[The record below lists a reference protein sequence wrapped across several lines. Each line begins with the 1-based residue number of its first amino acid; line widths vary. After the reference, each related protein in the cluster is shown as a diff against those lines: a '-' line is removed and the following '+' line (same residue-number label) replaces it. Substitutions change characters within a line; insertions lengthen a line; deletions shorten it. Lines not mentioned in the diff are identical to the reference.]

1 MAAGTVSGIRTREWR
16 HPRRRIRL
24 SGRSSRS
31 KCTRRVKSGGPT
43 SRSASGS
50 LRGCRDVRS
59 RSCDDRR
66 QCHATWGPVP
76 VTRPSFFPEGY
87 AGCAA
92 RDISL
97 ADGTRLRLV
106 ESGDSH
112 APPVLLVH
120 GFGASAYQWRFTLPV
135 LAAAGYHAIA
145 PDLPG
150 HGFSALT
157 FPDGAYSRDVYAR
170 RMWQLLDALGVACA
184 PVIGH
189 SMGGAIAAEMAWQ
202 HPERVARLALLSP
215 AGFGL
220 VPQRMRLIRH
230 IPDALAPLARLL
242 ASRAAAAVVLGD
254 VYGPDGVWTARD
266 EAELLAPY
274 TRRGIYRA
282 LLRTLKEFDFRLHSN
297 AQLARL
303 PRGTLVIFGTHDA
316 VVRPVDIAAR
326 VRLVPEGRLV
336 MLSRIGHLPQ
346 VEAVEEVGR
355 LLVAFVQG
363 ARVAGAVSAD

>member
-1 MAAGTVSGIRTREWR
+1 
-16 HPRRRIRL
+16 
-24 SGRSSRS
+24 
-31 KCTRRVKSGGPT
+31 
-43 SRSASGS
+43 
-50 LRGCRDVRS
+50 
-59 RSCDDRR
+59 
-66 QCHATWGPVP
+66 
-76 VTRPSFFPEGY
+76 
-87 AGCAA
+87 
-92 RDISL
+92 
-97 ADGTRLRLV
+97 V
-106 ESGDSH
+106 ESGEPQ

-120 GFGASAYQWRFTLPV
+120 GFGASAYQWRLTLPA

-157 FPDGAYSRDVYAR
+157 FDTGSYSRAAYAR
-170 RMWQLLDALGVACA
+170 RMWQLLDGLGVASA

-202 HPERVARLALLSP
+202 HPERVACLALLSP
-215 AGFGL
+215 AGLGL
-220 VPQRMRLIRH
+220 VPDRMRVLRH
-230 IPDALAPLARLL
+230 VPDALAPLARPF
-242 ASRAAAAVVLGD
+242 ASRAAATLVLGD
-254 VYGPDGVWTARD
+254 VYGPDGFWTARD

-274 TRRGIYRA
+274 AQRDIYRA

-326 VRLVPEGRLV
+326 VRLVPDGRLV

-346 VEAVEEVGR
+346 VEAAEEVGR
-355 LLVAFVQG
+355 LLVEFVQG
-363 ARVAGAVSAD
+363 PRVASADSAD